1 MDSGLWSVH
10 CCAITL
16 QYTNHYLPANRKC
29 YCFLANFVI
38 TVQKG
43 LGGSELYLKRYKCV
57 AHKMSPK
64 ICRPQWW
71 TAARSSPLDPL
82 LILGCTCVVS
92 CPLVNCRVLWS
103 AAVLTV
109 DVHLFIACLLTI
121 TLSMLTCLLLVVM
134 SINIFRCYVRMST
147 QRSAPCV
154 EFNEHDDLARSCFC
168 LSVSLYLYR
177 NLSIVCSTFRGD
189 RIILRIR

>member
-57 AHKMSPK
+57 AQKMSPK

-92 CPLVNCRVLWS
+92 CPLVNCRVKCCSLDCWCPPVHSLFTDYNVINVDLFVVSCDVYQHFQMLCTYVYS
-103 AAVLTV
+103 AV
-109 DVHLFIACLLTI
+109 
-121 TLSMLTCLLLVVM
+121 
-134 SINIFRCYVRMST
+134 
-147 QRSAPCV
+147 SAMCRV
-154 EFNEHDDLARSCFC
+154 
-168 LSVSLYLYR
+168 
-177 NLSIVCSTFRGD
+177 
-189 RIILRIR
+189 